1 MGAYLQ
7 SIISILCFITHLFD
21 LKTEMVVLFLHEFEK
36 GNFAF

>member
-21 LKTEMVVLFLHEFEK
+21 LKNGMLVLFLHEFEK
-36 GNFAF
+36 QGYSF